1 MWRVRDQQLLPE
13 NWRDEGGEAMTKRL
27 ISVGLLIVGLAIVGL
42 PIEKVAA
49 QKQVNPVIVIETEK
63 GNIEIELHPKMAPK
77 GVARILGLVEKNFY
91 RGLRVHRV
99 TNSIV
104 QMGDPQT
111 RDMRRLPNWGTG
123 GSGSVLGVFEINPMM
138 KHVRGAVGLAYA
150 GDPKFF
156 DSQFYIMKNASPGL
170 DGDYSIVGRV
180 VSGITVAD
188 RLQKIDPIKN
198 ITLKAPKAGAPK

>member
-1 MWRVRDQQLLPE
+1 MNFRLISA
-13 NWRDEGGEAMTKRL
+13 GL
-27 ISVGLLIVGLAIVGL
+27 ISVGLAIGQLGIVELS
-42 PIEKVAA
+42 A
-49 QKQVNPVIVIETEK
+49 QKQANPIIVIETDK

-77 GVARILGLVEKNFY
+77 GVAKILGLVEKGFY

-111 RDMRRLPNWGTG
+111 RDMRRLPTWGTG
-123 GSGSVLGVFEINPMM
+123 GSGTVLGVFEINPMM

-156 DSQFYIMKNASPGL
+156 DSQFYIMKNASSGL

-188 RLQKIDPIKN
+188 RLQKTDIIKN
-198 ITLKAPKAGAPK
+198 ITVKPPKAATPK